1 MGLWFTDNVYI
12 DMTTLRIYYDDTHT
26 FQNISGNYNR
36 KLIELFHDNPNKMLT
51 KNYIKQAVWGATSGI
66 TDENLHVYIDRL
78 RKKIKDTEKNFL
90 RTSYG
95 NGLILDTPEKKE
107 EPKWISETFNSNSI
121 IKDNIYISTRK
132 VMDNLDGEYSLG
144 NRMHDASR
152 IIQVCYAG
160 TTFLAS
166 GRIGKTYEDSWRE
179 YFRRALSNKRIDL
192 VLANPESD
200 QMREMINYKLRPR
213 YSAEDVDRT
222 NPFQYNFTYL
232 YMIMGLIQEG
242 FIPNADFNVYLAD
255 FSLSNAYLQ
264 CIFSD
269 DKADKET
276 IKVDMYIPF
285 FSKYKITEDGTR
297 YIPEDEWADD
307 DRPSF
312 IVCKKKQ
319 PDLYKHLSKNI
330 DDILHNCN
338 QVIKKGIY
346 MEGWEQKFKDYS
358 NGNFTRPFN
367 KDEILE
373 GLL

>member
-1 MGLWFTDNVYI
+1 
-12 DMTTLRIYYDDTHT
+12 MTTLRIYYDDTHT